1 MKRKKKSYQRPK
13 KPFEKSRIDEEN
25 VYKERY
31 GLKNK
36 REIWKTLAKID
47 YFRGRA
53 KTLAKSTLEEQEVLI
68 NKLKALGLP
77 TNSIVDVL
85 GLKVEDLLKRRL
97 PTIVADKKLA
107 TTVKGARQM
116 VTHKRILVDGKVVN
130 APSYIVPVALE
141 DTISIKVKK
150 LKPKPKVEEK
160 KEEAPAESTGQA
172 TETPK
177 EKPTEEATETPEEK
191 SEEKPVEENKNE

>member
-13 KPFEKSRIDEEN
+13 KPFEKPRMDEEN

-36 REIWKTLAKID
+36 REIWKTLAKIN

-77 TNSIVDVL
+77 TNSIIDIL

-97 PTIVADKKLA
+97 PTVVANKKLA
-107 TTVKGARQM
+107 NTVKEARQM
-116 VTHKRILVDGKVVN
+116 VTHKRILVDGKVVSPESRSSLLFFRN
-130 APSYIVPVALE
+130 SGISRFFRKVSIFWRSALVSSDIFVSLGYSSFRHAAFE
-141 DTISIKVKK
+141 MV
-150 LKPKPKVEEK
+150 
-160 KEEAPAESTGQA
+160 Q
-172 TETPK
+172 ETPLILVS
-177 EKPTEEATETPEEK
+177 PG
-191 SEEKPVEENKNE
+191 